1 MTTTPDNERPRLR
14 PLDFRP
20 INQNGQR
27 SILLRDP
34 LQLSDLMVAV
44 PQQLGPALALC
55 DGTHDRA
62 GLRASLITQ
71 YQLLIGTQ
79 VLDQLVTALDDA
91 YLLDNDRYRAA
102 CRERLAE
109 YRAAPYRTPALAG
122 QSYPADPGELAAMLD
137 DYLEAAGD
145 APTDHRHAD
154 GRGLLSPHI
163 DYDRGGPVYAAV
175 WKSAAEMVR
184 AADLAIILGTDHYG
198 GRGSLTL
205 TGQSYATPFG
215 VLPTP
220 ADLVE
225 AAAAAIGPE
234 AAFAEELHHRNEH
247 SIELAAVWLHHM
259 RGGRPIDM
267 LPVLCGS
274 FAHFVSGAADPADD
288 EKFSAFVDALRPA
301 LAGRRAIVVAAGDL
315 SHVGPAF
322 DGPPQG
328 TNERARVAMA
338 DDTIIERMCTGEAAA
353 FFASIQRIG
362 DRNNV
367 CGLPPIY
374 LSLRL
379 LAPATGERVAYDRC
393 PADEADTSFV
403 SVGGVVWD

>member
-1 MTTTPDNERPRLR
+1 MMTTTPDNQRPQLR

-20 INQNGQR
+20 INQDGQR
-27 SILLRDP
+27 AILLRDP

-44 PQQLGPALALC
+44 PQQLGPALIMC

-62 GLRASLITQ
+62 SLRAALIEQ
-71 YQLLIGTQ
+71 YQMLVGTEVLERLI
-79 VLDQLVTALDDA
+79 TALDEA

-102 CRERLAE
+102 CVERLTE

-122 QSYPADPGELAAMLD
+122 QSYPADPGELAALLD

-145 APTDHRHAD
+145 IPADHAN

-184 AADLAIILGTDHYG
+184 QADLAVILGTDHYG
-198 GRGSLTL
+198 GRGTLTL
-205 TGQSYATPFG
+205 THQHYATPFG
-215 VLPTP
+215 ALPTP
-220 ADLVE
+220 LDLVD
-225 AAAAAIGPE
+225 AAASAIGPQ

-259 RGGRPIDM
+259 RGGQPINM
-267 LPVLCGS
+267 LPVLCGGFS
-274 FAHFVSGAADPADD
+274 HFVAGQADLAHDPAIG
-288 EKFSAFVDALRPA
+288 AFVDALRPA

-322 DGPPQG
+322 GGAPQG
-328 TNERARVAMA
+328 VTERARVAMA
-338 DDTIIERMCTGEAAA
+338 DDAIMRQMCAGDAAG
-353 FFASIQRIG
+353 FFAAIQRVG
-362 DRNNV
+362 DRHNV
-367 CGLPPIY
+367 CGLPPVY
-374 LSLRL
+374 VALRL

-393 PADEADTSFV
+393 PADEEDTSFV
-403 SVGGVVWD
+403 SVGGVIFE